1 MIDLNDSIKKI
12 ETFMER
18 HTLISLALCPCAKAL
33 NNQTEASETNGGS
46 WESMGTYL
54 GVAAV
59 PLIII
64 VLAVT
69 VAVLSWSYNDRC
81 FISIFLV
88 LMAVVNLFF
97 AFVHMFAWN
106 SPIMMS
112 APFFLL
118 SAGLGLILQIAV
130 GVARCFT
137 SCHE

>member
-1 MIDLNDSIKKI
+1 
-12 ETFMER
+12 MER
-18 HTLISLALCPCAKAL
+18 HTFLTLALCLCAKAL
-33 NNQTEASETNGGS
+33 NNQTEDTETNG
-46 WESMGTYL
+46 ESMGTYM

-97 AFVHMFAWN
+97 AFIHMFAWN

-118 SAGLGLILQIAV
+118 SAALGLLLQIAV
-130 GVARCFT
+130 GIVRCFT

>member
-1 MIDLNDSIKKI
+1 
-12 ETFMER
+12 MER
-18 HTLISLALCPCAKAL
+18 HALLSIVLCLYAKSAQAL
-33 NNQTEASETNGGS
+33 NNQTEATHTDGQSGETL
-46 WESMGTYL
+46 GTYM

-64 VLAVT
+64 ILAVT
-69 VAVLSWSYNDRC
+69 VAVLSWSYSDRC

-112 APFFLL
+112 VPFFLL

-130 GVARCFT
+130 GIARCFT
-137 SCHE
+137 SCNE

>member
-1 MIDLNDSIKKI
+1 
-12 ETFMER
+12 MER
-18 HTLISLALCPCAKAL
+18 HALLSIVLCLYAKSAQAL
-33 NNQTEASETNGGS
+33 NNQTEATHTDGQSGETLR
-46 WESMGTYL
+46 MYM

-64 VLAVT
+64 ILAVT
-69 VAVLSWSYNDRC
+69 VAVLSWSYSDRC

-112 APFFLL
+112 VPFFLL

-130 GVARCFT
+130 GIARCFT
-137 SCHE
+137 SCNE